1 MGERTEDLRRI
12 AIYRKGESMKN
23 WPYAQLTSQAKQMG
37 GPERMVEIIKS
48 ASRAEGRRDMVP
60 WVGAA
65 AVGGFCLKLV
75 YDKVRNYLEARKEIH
90 RKNARQ
96 AEKMLVQT
104 MREEGANE
112 NNPAANN
119 E

>member
-23 WPYAQLTSQAKQMG
+23 WPYAQLTSQA
-37 GPERMVEIIKS
+37 KS